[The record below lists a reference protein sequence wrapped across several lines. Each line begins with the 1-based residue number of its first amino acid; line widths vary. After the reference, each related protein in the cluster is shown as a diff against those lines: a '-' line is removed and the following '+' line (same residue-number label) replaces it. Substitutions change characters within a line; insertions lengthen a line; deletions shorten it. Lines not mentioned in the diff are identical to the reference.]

1 MALTSFLRS
10 ASRDISTAVSS
21 IRTFDLPT
29 GREILSD
36 RQITDLANNA
46 INAATGFTPESIN
59 NTFQNL
65 QAKFD
70 RITGPYSDAIS
81 TIQTSLP
88 GLTQA
93 VSVLNPA
100 VGNIVGPVTQL
111 LGAVSSGSA
120 DQSLLSL
127 FSPNS
132 NNPVQLGQGS
142 GGTSGV
148 ILGSPTTQA
157 FSTSRLPNPLRN
169 LSSHNY
175 IITMASLTR
184 LQTNS
189 PNATYRSS
197 GFSNGVIFSS
207 AGGNYTKRTTTATED
222 IFGPHGE
229 YFIEDLEVDSLIT
242 HNQTTGPTNST
253 NFTFK
258 IIEPYSMGQFIEA
271 CAVAATENGFPDF
284 ISAPYCFEIKFVGY
298 DSAGNQIDSGVSPKY
313 LPFMITDIQFDVDGR
328 GSTYSIEAIPYN
340 EQASIDQ
347 IQEIRQDSNLRGETV
362 AELLQTNPLNS
373 LTNVMNARIETQET
387 TGALQQGDRYIIC
400 FPPQGK
406 DIQEAVDEASAR
418 FQSGSLGAG
427 SDSVVIDP
435 GLASAAGLTVT
446 TSAGGGGLY
455 ESLKSW
461 ANNPANISAVGQS
474 RLTLDV
480 NEEGDR
486 PSAFADLSID
496 IENVLR
502 PVQRNAESAQMSDYE
517 RNFQITQGT
526 RILETITD
534 AIVHS
539 EYGRQIIEGPNQQG
553 QYQWFKVDLKT
564 YTELNPT
571 TQQQTGNDPLIYVY
585 QVKPFLADESFF
597 QGPTRRSNATAALRQ
612 NALKTYNYLYTGLNE
627 DVIDFNIE
635 YKAAFFEAM
644 AADLGQLGGGRRLG
658 ATSETTDT
666 GAPPNTER
674 APPGIGPISSDG
686 PVEAAPRQVDTPSH
700 DGNSGGGFRGG
711 RLDEHKLRVAQMF
724 NRALTESVT
733 DLINAELEIWG
744 DPYFIPDSGMGNF
757 TDQPVPGAPG
767 VTTGG
772 TIETLNQETFILIN
786 FRLPYDY
793 DANTGLMTFSRQQ
806 RYFSG
811 LYEVISVLNKFSSG
825 VFTQTLTVMRRRG
838 QSDEGTGDTITLGE
852 SSEVDLSEG
861 ALGPFGGPGGPV
873 GGRDSER
880 TSDDPGG
887 GQSGVGNVGGN
898 TTGSTPTVTATG
910 PPTGTTPPNIEYVSG
925 FSAKTRNQAVNP
937 QLLQVLQSAAE
948 AAGVRVVITSG
959 GQDVYPNGR
968 RTGSRRHD
976 AGFAADVALYDGD
989 RRLRVNDPEEL
1000 SIVQTFIRA
1009 AKAAG
1014 ATGVGAGNGYMSDQT
1029 YHIDIADGN
1038 SLQPGQ
1044 SGYGARY
1051 WGTSDASSA
1060 GAPAWLRQIMSG

>member
-10 ASRDISTAVSS
+10 ASRDLTAAASS

-29 GREILSD
+29 GREILNNQ
-36 RQITDLANNA
+36 QISDLANNA
-46 INAATGFTPESIN
+46 INAATGFSPQSIT

-65 QAKFD
+65 QSKFD
-70 RITGPYSDAIS
+70 SITGPYADAIS
-81 TIQTSLP
+81 SIQTSLP

-120 DQSLLSL
+120 DQSLLAL

-148 ILGSPTTQA
+148 VLGSPTTNA

-175 IITMASLTR
+175 VISLGILTR
-184 LQTNS
+184 SQTNS

-197 GFSNGVIFSS
+197 GLSTVILSS
-207 AGGNYTKRTTTATED
+207 AGGNYTKRQTTATED

-229 YFIEDLEVDSLIT
+229 YFIEDLEIDSLIT

-253 NFTFK
+253 GITFT
-258 IIEPYSMGQFIEA
+258 IIEPYSMGQFLES
-271 CAVAATENGFPDF
+271 CAAAAVTNGYRNFT
-284 ISAPYCFEIKFVGY
+284 SAPYVLELKFVGY

-313 LPFMITDIQFDVDGR
+313 IPFMFTDIQFDVDGG
-328 GSTYSIEAIPYN
+328 GSKYSIEAIPYN
-340 EQASIDQ
+340 EQSIIDQ
-347 IQEIRQDSNLRGETV
+347 IQEVKQDSNINGETV
-362 AELLQTNPLNS
+362 AELLQTNPINS
-373 LTNVMNARIETQET
+373 LSNVMNSRVATQED
-387 TGALQQGDRYIIC
+387 TGIISQGDRYVIC

-406 DIQEAVDEASAR
+406 DIQEAVDDATAR
-418 FQSGSLGAG
+418 FQSGNLATGPAQVDTTNLAG
-427 SDSVVIDP
+427 ITA
-435 GLASAAGLTVT
+435 AS
-446 TSAGGGGLY
+446 TSGGGLF
-455 ESLKSW
+455 ESLKAW
-461 ANNPANISAVGQS
+461 ANNPANISTIGQS

-502 PVQRNAESAQMSDYE
+502 PVQRNAESAQMADVT

-564 YTELNPT
+564 YVELDPST
-571 TQQQTGNDPLIYVY
+571 AQQTGNDPQIYVY

-597 QGPTRRSNATAALRQ
+597 QGPTRRSTATPILKS
-612 NALKTYNYLYTGLNE
+612 NALKTFNYLYTGLNE
-627 DVIDFNIE
+627 DVIDFNIN
-635 YKAAFFEAM
+635 YKMAFFEAM
-644 AADLGQLGGGRRLG
+644 AADMGQRNAGNVAG
-658 ATSETTDT
+658 ATTETVDT
-666 GAPPNTER
+666 GPHPPIVR
-674 APPGIGPISSDG
+674 APEGVGAGTPDDPNEGI
-686 PVEAAPRQVDTPSH
+686 PRQIDSIDH
-700 DGNSGGGFRGG
+700 SGNSGGGFRAG
-711 RLDEHKLRVAQMF
+711 RIDQNKIQVANMF
-724 NRALTESVT
+724 SKALTESVT

-757 TDQPVPGAPG
+757 TDSAVPGAPG

-772 TIETLNQETFILIN
+772 TIETLNQESFILIN

-793 DANTGLMTFSRQQ
+793 DASTGLMTFSRLQ
-806 RYFSG
+806 RQFSG
-811 LYEVISVLNKFSSG
+811 LYEVISILNKFKDG
-825 VFTQTLTVMRRRG
+825 VFTQTLSVMRRRA
-838 QSDEGTGDTITLGE
+838 QSDEGTGDTQTVRE
-852 SSEVDLSEG
+852 SSDGTGNLSEELD
-861 ALGPFGGPGGPV
+861 AFGGVGGPV

-880 TSDDPGG
+880 TSDDAGTG
-887 GQSGVGNVGGN
+887 TGASGQGNVGSR
-898 TTGSTPTVTATG
+898 TTGGTPNITATG
-910 PPTGTTPPNIEYVSG
+910 APTGTTPPNIEYVSG
-925 FSAKTRNQAVNP
+925 FSGKTRNQAVNP

-948 AAGVRVVITSG
+948 AAAVRVVITSG

-1044 SGYGARY
+1044 RGYGARY
-1051 WGTSDASSA
+1051 WGTSSASSA